1 MNKVIVKQKRHE
13 RRKLHI
19 RKHLSGTAARPR
31 MTVFRS
37 NLHMYVQVIDDQA
50 GKTLVSASTLEGDL
64 KGVRNNV
71 ENAEKLGEVVGKRM
85 LEKNITTVVFDRNGY
100 MYHGIV
106 KGIADGAR
114 KAGVKF

>member
-1 MNKVIVKQKRHE
+1 
-13 RRKLHI
+13 
-19 RKHLSGTAARPR
+19 

-37 NLHMYVQVIDDQA
+37 NLHMYVQVIDDES
-50 GKTLVSASTLEGDL
+50 GKTLVSASTVSGEL

-71 ENAEKLGEVVGKRM
+71 ENGEKLGELAGKLM
-85 LEKNITTVVFDRNGY
+85 LEKNINTVVFGRNGY

-106 KGIADGAR
+106 KSIADGAR